1 MLMLG
6 YKAAVD
12 KADFKIS
19 GEVDSVQW
27 FKLDEAPALLRK
39 GSIAWQ
45 LVNSVIAAESE
56 TAATG
61 K

>member
-1 MLMLG
+1 MFG
-6 YKAAVD
+6 YKAVAY

-27 FKLDEAPALLRK
+27 FRLDEAPSMLRE

-45 LVNSVIAAESE
+45 LVNTVIAENI
-56 TAATG
+56 
-61 K
+61 